1 MIEFI
6 GYLKK
11 DENNN
16 IMSDLEDKIMDVEV
30 IGDALAQA
38 KKLKEGTPIRLTGEL
53 HENNVQ
59 YSEMKTPLYVARF
72 DKLILFK
79 RQVEK
84 DND

>member
-1 MIEFI
+1 MIEYI

-11 DENNN
+11 DEKNN
-16 IMSDLEDKIMDVEV
+16 IVTGLEDEMLAVEV

-38 KKLKEGTPIRLTGEL
+38 KKLKEGALIRLTGEL
-53 HENNVQ
+53 NENSVQ
-59 YSEMKTPLYVARF
+59 DMEIRMPLYVARF